1 MEKLIL
7 VNENDEVV
15 GFEEKVKCHLNKGML
30 HRAFTVFLLN
40 DKGQILIQKRT
51 ASKMLWPLYWET
63 TCSSH
68 PRENESY
75 EDSGTRRLKEELGI
89 NAPLKVVDK
98 FTYHSFYKDVGAEHE
113 VCAVLAGQ
121 YNEKEIS
128 FNDNEVA
135 DLKWIS
141 IDDLKKELSKNPQDY
156 APWLEIAFK
165 RLLNQHGNKLETLF

>member
-7 VNENDEVV
+7 VNEKD
-15 GFEEKVKCHLNKGML
+15 GAIGLEEKVKCHQGKGIL
-30 HRAFTVFLLN
+30 HRGFAILLF
-40 DKGQILIQKRT
+40 DDQGQVLIQKRA

-63 TCSSH
+63 TCASH

-75 EDSGTRRLKEELGI
+75 EDAGIRRLKEELGI
-89 NAPLKVVDK
+89 NIPLKLVDK
-98 FTYHSFYKDVGAEHE
+98 FMYYSFYKDVGAEHE
-113 VCAVLAGQ
+113 LCAILAGQ

>member
-1 MEKLIL
+1 MEKLVL
-7 VNENDEVV
+7 VNEKDEAI
-15 GFEEKVKCHLNKGML
+15 GLEEKVKCHQGKGIL
-30 HRAFTVFLLN
+30 HRGFAILLF
-40 DKGQILIQKRT
+40 DDQGQVLIQKRA

-63 TCSSH
+63 TCASH

-75 EDSGTRRLKEELGI
+75 EDSGMRRLKEELGI
-89 NAPLKVVDK
+89 NAPLKVADK

-113 VCAVLAGQ
+113 LCAVLVGQ

-141 IDDLKKELSKNPQDY
+141 IDDLKKELSKSPQDY

-165 RLLNQHGNKLETLF
+165 RLLNQHGNKLETLL